1 MRLRQGVA
9 PIEDVLSR
17 FLRGEVGGFTEYE
30 QEHGV
35 SIGMGRGVSALEPPG
50 VGVDEPVVAEGESTF
65 E

>member
-17 FLRGEVGGFTEYE
+17 EVGGFTEYE